1 MRYNANE
8 SVSLSLFK
16 NDSMDENQAALKNIT
31 HAIQERKGK
40 KITIV
45 DMSALEHSICRYF
58 VICEGTSNTHILAIS
73 DFIREHLYEKMRIKP
88 FAAEG
93 YQNALWIILDYG
105 EIMVHVFHPE
115 SRQYYDLEHLWN
127 DAVLTEIPD
136 LN

>member
-1 MRYNANE
+1 
-8 SVSLSLFK
+8 
-16 NDSMDENQAALKNIT
+16 MDEYQAVLNNIT
-31 HAIQERKGK
+31 QAIQERKGK
-40 KITIV
+40 NITLV
-45 DMSALEHSICRYF
+45 DMSALEHSICKYF

-73 DFIREHLYEKMRIKP
+73 DFIRENLQKELRIKP

-115 SRQYYDLEHLWN
+115 SRHYYDLEHLWN
-127 DAVLTEIPD
+127 DALLTEISD